1 MPTPQRPHSDS
12 LRSHRRAR
20 GAPASGRVEG
30 LAPSVHDGP
39 TNPII
44 RGLRDIFGRFADR
57 PDFSAL
63 YESDLD
69 RRLYRPWARVGDAM
83 RLALGQPITLVV
95 THPDGTRTVNVIDP
109 DPSSEEYLAAVRR
122 AEETLQEPDE
132 DFLAGEVVITATR
145 EDAAR
150 LVALVERNAGNVSER
165 G

>member
-1 MPTPQRPHSDS
+1 MPAAQRSHPDS
-12 LRSHRRAR
+12 LRSHRRAP
-20 GAPASGRVEG
+20 GAPASGRAES
-30 LAPSVHDGP
+30 LAPSVHDSP
-39 TNPII
+39 TNPFI

-83 RLALGQPITLVV
+83 RLALGRPVTLVV
-95 THPDGTRTVNVIDP
+95 THLDGTRTADVIGP

-122 AEETLQEPDE
+122 AEETLPEPDE

-145 EDAAR
+145 EEAAR